1 MAENE
6 TLYDEAI
13 RLKDEGHI
21 DQAIAKMQELI
32 AQDET
37 YALAHSALA
46 KLLTDTGN
54 HPEAVK
60 HAVRVTE
67 LEPNDAFSFTALSV
81 TYQRGGFIQEAED
94 AMARAR
100 TIQQS

>member
-1 MAENE
+1 MPDNE
-6 TLYDEAI
+6 ALYDEAI
-13 RLKDEGHI
+13 RLKDEGKV
-21 DQAIAKMQELI
+21 DGAIEKMQELV
-32 AQDET
+32 AQDDT

-46 KLLTDTGN
+46 KLLTDAGN
-54 HPEAVK
+54 HAEAIK

-67 LEPNDAFSFTALSV
+67 LEPNDPFSFTALSV

-100 TIQQS
+100 TIQ

>member
-1 MAENE
+1 MMSDNE
-6 TLYDEAI
+6 ALYDEGI
-13 RLKDEGHI
+13 RLKDEGNVE
-21 DQAIAKMQELI
+21 QAIKKMQELI
-32 AQDET
+32 GRDET

-46 KLLTDTGN
+46 KLLTDSGN
-54 HPEAVK
+54 HPEAIK

-94 AMARAR
+94 AMAQAR
-100 TIQQS
+100 TVQ